1 MSNQMRKLA
10 GQTMV
15 YGIST
20 VLVRLL
26 NYLLVPYLTRVMGRA
41 QYGVVSHIYAVIP
54 FVLVILTM
62 GLESGYFRLAG
73 KASGEGEK
81 RRVFATAW
89 GMVSLV
95 SVLFFVLVLLF
106 NGTIAEWMG
115 YAAHPS
121 YIWMTGAI
129 VALDAVTAIPFARLR
144 EQSRSGRYVLLRL
157 VSVVVNLA
165 LCFFFYGW
173 LPSLAGRGILPWAY
187 DPAMGPGYVFVA
199 NLAASAVTL
208 LLILPMC
215 GGVAPRID
223 RRLARSL
230 LVYSLP
236 LLLSGIA
243 GTANEFIDR
252 QMVLWLT
259 PGGSEYALEQLG
271 VYGAVIKLGVVM
283 TLFTSMYRLA
293 AEPFFLAEFKGDD
306 FRRTNA
312 EAMKYFIIVSIFIFL
327 FIALFRDLFAL
338 ILGRDFREGV
348 WILPI
353 VLLSNMLS
361 GIVLNLSF
369 WYKQTGAT
377 KYAIYVTGTGLLFT
391 VAFNILLVPSLGYVG
406 AAVARLVCES
416 AMVALSYLLNRRY
429 CPVPYDL
436 KRIGEYV
443 LLGALLYGAGVLC
456 GGLTGWLRYLIYL
469 VLVVIFAGYAVRR
482 ERIDLGGLVKS
493 VIRRGR

>member
-62 GLESGYFRLAG
+62 GLESGYFRFAG

-215 GGVAPRID
+215 GGVAPV
-223 RRLARSL
+223 S
-230 LVYSLP
+230 
-236 LLLSGIA
+236 
-243 GTANEFIDR
+243 T
-252 QMVLWLT
+252 
-259 PGGSEYALEQLG
+259 GGSP
-271 VYGAVIKLGVVM
+271 
-283 TLFTSMYRLA
+283 A
-293 AEPFFLAEFKGDD
+293 ACSSIR
-306 FRRTNA
+306 FR
-312 EAMKYFIIVSIFIFL
+312 F
-327 FIALFRDLFAL
+327 
-338 ILGRDFREGV
+338 
-348 WILPI
+348 
-353 VLLSNMLS
+353 
-361 GIVLNLSF
+361 
-369 WYKQTGAT
+369 
-377 KYAIYVTGTGLLFT
+377 
-391 VAFNILLVPSLGYVG
+391 
-406 AAVARLVCES
+406 C
-416 AMVALSYLLNRRY
+416 
-429 CPVPYDL
+429 
-436 KRIGEYV
+436 
-443 LLGALLYGAGVLC
+443 
-456 GGLTGWLRYLIYL
+456 
-469 VLVVIFAGYAVRR
+469 
-482 ERIDLGGLVKS
+482 
-493 VIRRGR
+493 

>member
-62 GLESGYFRLAG
+62 GLESGYFRFAG

-199 NLAASAVTL
+199 NLAASVVTL

-236 LLLSGIA
+236 LLLSG
-243 GTANEFIDR
+243 
-252 QMVLWLT
+252 
-259 PGGSEYALEQLG
+259 PGRPTSSSTGRWCCGS
-271 VYGAVIKLGVVM
+271 
-283 TLFTSMYRLA
+283 RRA
-293 AEPFFLAEFKGDD
+293 AA
-306 FRRTNA
+306 
-312 EAMKYFIIVSIFIFL
+312 
-327 FIALFRDLFAL
+327 
-338 ILGRDFREGV
+338 
-348 WILPI
+348 
-353 VLLSNMLS
+353 NMLWNS
-361 GIVLNLSF
+361 WAS
-369 WYKQTGAT
+369 
-377 KYAIYVTGTGLLFT
+377 TGL
-391 VAFNILLVPSLGYVG
+391 SSS
-406 AAVARLVCES
+406 S
-416 AMVALSYLLNRRY
+416 A
-429 CPVPYDL
+429 
-436 KRIGEYV
+436 
-443 LLGALLYGAGVLC
+443 
-456 GGLTGWLRYLIYL
+456 W
-469 VLVVIFAGYAVRR
+469 
-482 ERIDLGGLVKS
+482 
-493 VIRRGR
+493 

>member
-62 GLESGYFRLAG
+62 GLESGYFRFAG

-293 AEPFFLAEFKGDD
+293 AEPFSWPSSRATISAEPM
-306 FRRTNA
+306 RR
-312 EAMKYFIIVSIFIFL
+312 
-327 FIALFRDLFAL
+327 
-338 ILGRDFREGV
+338 
-348 WILPI
+348 P
-353 VLLSNMLS
+353 
-361 GIVLNLSF
+361 
-369 WYKQTGAT
+369 
-377 KYAIYVTGTGLLFT
+377 
-391 VAFNILLVPSLGYVG
+391 
-406 AAVARLVCES
+406 
-416 AMVALSYLLNRRY
+416 
-429 CPVPYDL
+429 
-436 KRIGEYV
+436 
-443 LLGALLYGAGVLC
+443 
-456 GGLTGWLRYLIYL
+456 
-469 VLVVIFAGYAVRR
+469 
-482 ERIDLGGLVKS
+482 
-493 VIRRGR
+493 

>member
-62 GLESGYFRLAG
+62 GLESGYFRFAG

-95 SVLFFVLVLLF
+95 S
-106 NGTIAEWMG
+106 
-115 YAAHPS
+115 AHPS

-391 VAFNILLVPSLGYVG
+391 VVFNILLVPSLGYVG